1 MRTPGALL
9 ALAGVLVACQPS
21 QTDQAGA
28 TAAASHGPGAT
39 APPAGGGTQGDA
51 ATDATAPH
59 PRAGTWQGDYQAARR
74 TISVPAGVPYAW
86 WDEDQGAEA
95 VGKGTVRLDVTSLGE
110 VSGQSEGAL
119 GPLSIR
125 GVFEGDELSAGLVP
139 RGEDDQGMAG
149 VLVGAVV
156 GNVIEAELRVSSHD
170 AKLVRLAPVRLER
183 RP

>member
-28 TAAASHGPGAT
+28 TAAASHGAETAT
-39 APPAGGGTQGDA
+39 PSGTQGGA
-51 ATDATAPH
+51 ATDASAPH
-59 PRAGTWQGDYQAARR
+59 PRAGTWQGDYQAARG

-86 WDEDQGAEA
+86 WDDDRGAEA
-95 VGKGTVRLDVTSLGE
+95 VGKGTVRLDVTALGE

-125 GVFEGDELSAGLVP
+125 GAFEGDELSAGLVP
-139 RGEDDQGMAG
+139 TRADDQGMAG
-149 VLVGAVV
+149 VLVGTVV
-156 GNVIEAELRVSSHD
+156 GNVIEAEVRVSSHD